1 VVRQIN
7 SWLRDVGSSSSS
19 SSGFYTG
26 RPRWVVEVARL
37 RWVTDSLHWVNV
49 RATCMQAD
57 CSSTAHCS
65 MFIQLHVSQLSEYI
79 TSRRFSL
86 GGYACLRFV
95 TNCIAV
101 VIAPPPEYC
110 DDRVCLSV
118 CPRVRVYL
126 FRNYTCN
133 LRHFCSCYLWLLLG
147 PPLPCTSG
155 FMDGVVVMF
164 AHDSRRERTYTQS
177 YSPGGS
183 TDLTPRRIFKLTHPA
198 RTGRSLLSTIALFVK
213 RTRVQFKMSQVWVF
227 TKSLCCTVGF
237 TRSFPRKW
245 IPIGDLDP
253 RREHMVH

>member
-1 VVRQIN
+1 MRV
-7 SWLRDVGSSSSS
+7 S
-19 SSGFYTG
+19 
-26 RPRWVVEVARL
+26 
-37 RWVTDSLHWVNV
+37 DSLVTVLLW
-49 RATCMQAD
+49 
-57 CSSTAHCS
+57 SL
-65 MFIQLHVSQLSEYI
+65 LHHRSIVM
-79 TSRRFSL
+79 T
-86 GGYACLRFV
+86 V
-95 TNCIAV
+95 
-101 VIAPPPEYC
+101 
-110 DDRVCLSV
+110 SV

-177 YSPGGS
+177 YSPGDS
-183 TDLTPRRIFKLTHPA
+183 TDLTPRRIFKPTHPA

-237 TRSFPRKW
+237 TRSFPQKSKVNSNGGSGPASRTHGSFG
-245 IPIGDLDP
+245 PHQSAVQRHLDQSGRFFTQFTRVP
-253 RREHMVH
+253 NEDTDTQITYTSDTCL